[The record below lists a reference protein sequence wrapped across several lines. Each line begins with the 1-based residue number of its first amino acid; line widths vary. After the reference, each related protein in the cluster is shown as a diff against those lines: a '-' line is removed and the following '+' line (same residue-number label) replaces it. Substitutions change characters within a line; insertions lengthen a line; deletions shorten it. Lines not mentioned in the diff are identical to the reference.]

1 MVCVIGSMFF
11 LCMTSIIVSD
21 NIVEIAK
28 TPYQIR
34 LNVTGFNMTEMN
46 QFVDKVNAR
55 SSSYDNQTVVVP
67 LPNYTDMIRQLDI
80 CDREVLRRVN

>member
-1 MVCVIGSMFF
+1 
-11 LCMTSIIVSD
+11 MTSIIVSD

-67 LPNYTDMIRQLDI
+67 LPNYTDMIPQLDI